1 MVGRLMSDFLKK
13 FPLKTIG
20 WVILVKSCIKTC
32 NKKWSF
38 INQLDQIFESDGA
51 WRDDFCRSFF
61 AWNWST

>member
-51 WRDDFCRSFF
+51 
-61 AWNWST
+61 